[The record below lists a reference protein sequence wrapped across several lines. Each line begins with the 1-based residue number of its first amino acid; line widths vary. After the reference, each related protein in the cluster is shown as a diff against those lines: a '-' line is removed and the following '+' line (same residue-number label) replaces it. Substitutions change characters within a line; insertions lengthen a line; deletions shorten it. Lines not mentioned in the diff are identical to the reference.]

1 MLIEQ
6 ILERKNLQIAF
17 KRVKK
22 NKGSAGVDNI
32 SQDEFPKYLQENW
45 VTIKQEILEEKYK
58 PNPVRKVEIPKPNGG
73 IRQLGIPT
81 LTDRLVQQAILQI
94 LSPIYEKKFS
104 NSSFGFRPGKSAH
117 QALKQSQGYIN
128 EGYKYTVD
136 MDMAKF
142 FDTVNHDRLMKRMTE
157 DIKDKTLLRLIRKY
171 LNAGIM
177 DKGVKIKS
185 EVGTPQGG
193 PLSPLLANIV
203 LDELDKELESRGHKF
218 CRYADDCN
226 IYVKSKRA
234 GERVMQST
242 TKFIEEKLKLKVN
255 QSKSAVDMPSK
266 RKFLGF
272 SIYWNRKG
280 EARITV
286 SRKSKQRLQEKIKEL
301 TRRNRSMNL
310 KTRIDRIDQYLTGWL
325 NYYQIADMK
334 TFLIKEEGRLKRRL
348 RMCIWKQWKK
358 VRTRYRRLKQLGL
371 SHTEAIKYA
380 NTRKGYWRVSNS
392 PILTRTLTND
402 YFDKLGLTNLTKDY
416 LKLKSI

>member
-1 MLIEQ
+1 
-6 ILERKNLQIAF
+6 
-17 KRVKK
+17 
-22 NKGSAGVDNI
+22 
-32 SQDEFPKYLQENW
+32 
-45 VTIKQEILEEKYK
+45 
-58 PNPVRKVEIPKPNGG
+58 
-73 IRQLGIPT
+73 
-81 LTDRLVQQAILQI
+81 
-94 LSPIYEKKFS
+94 
-104 NSSFGFRPGKSAH
+104 
-117 QALKQSQGYIN
+117 
-128 EGYKYTVD
+128 
-136 MDMAKF
+136 
-142 FDTVNHDRLMKRMTE
+142 MTE